1 MLNEVILL
9 GRICQAP
16 VMKTCKDNKTRCC
29 FSVALNSKTRDGK
42 ELVEYVS
49 CMAKEN
55 ISSFIDRYFK
65 LGDTIA
71 VHGSLHMSR
80 YTTAHGDR
88 ATSTTV
94 IVDRASFAG
103 GAYENKEKAQ
113 ENAAADAANAD
124 EVAIV
129 NLLNEDD
136 LPF

>member
-29 FSVALNSKTRDGK
+29 FSVALNSKTRGGK
-42 ELVEYVS
+42 ELTEYVN
-49 CMAKEN
+49 CMANEN
-55 ISSFIDRYFK
+55 TSAFVDRYFK
-65 LGDTIA
+65 LGDAIA

-80 YTTAHGDR
+80 YTTTHGDK
-88 ATSTTV
+88 ATSATV
-94 IVDRASFAG
+94 IVDRASFGG

-113 ENAAADAANAD
+113 ENAAADAANSD
-124 EVAIV
+124 EEAII
-129 NLLNEDD
+129 NLINDED